1 MVTRQRPP
9 KNRPAATPAPPLLN
23 DVVGDGHDAADV
35 MRTDGHE
42 PWPEVKMPYA
52 PVPLAERK
60 QRIAELA
67 YLRAQA
73 RGFAP
78 GREMDDWLAAELE
91 VDSLLAGQ
99 ADG

>member
-1 MVTRQRPP
+1 MATRQRTQ
-9 KNRPAATPAPPLLN
+9 KNRPAATPAPPLLT
-23 DVVGDGHDAADV
+23 DVAGDGHDV
-35 MRTDGHE
+35 TRTNGHE
-42 PWPEVKMPYA
+42 PWPEVQMPYA

-67 YLRAQA
+67 YQRAQA

-78 GREMDDWLAAELE
+78 GQEMDDWLAAELE